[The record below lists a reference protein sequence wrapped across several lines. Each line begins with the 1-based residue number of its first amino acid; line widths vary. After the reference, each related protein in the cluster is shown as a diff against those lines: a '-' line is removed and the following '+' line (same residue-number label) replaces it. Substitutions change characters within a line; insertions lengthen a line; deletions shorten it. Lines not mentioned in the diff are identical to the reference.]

1 MAEFYPRI
9 PDEIWP
15 EGATRPSNEPEL
27 AFRKHL
33 EIALADKPW
42 IVVQNL
48 LVQDDNRVGS
58 REIDFLVIDP
68 QRGMIV
74 IEVKGGDYRFDAEN
88 GWHRRVRDEIR
99 PDNKGAPKQA
109 IGAMYA
115 LVRSLASSALH
126 SAKNPPYL
134 HSWLVVLVDAD
145 VEQATLPTDAQWHL
159 VDARGCRNAAGLLAN
174 LEDLFES
181 ARAQF
186 EHVVCGEE
194 SCVGQLAA
202 RHILPSMRTRLGVRS
217 EIANARVIETD
228 VLRPL
233 RSIMDAVHGID
244 RLMVDG
250 YPGTGKTYA
259 ALYRARC
266 DLGAGRRTLVLCFNI
281 PLAAALT
288 ARLGA
293 MPVRANT
300 PLSAVRACD
309 CVVARFHALATAAL
323 TETGTSL
330 LFEAP
335 DYYERLVEAF
345 AHAAASGAFGEFDS
359 IVVDEGQDFSPAMM
373 RALDALSARGCA
385 KGSQR
390 IAFFADPNQSLY
402 DSTPEAELQARFGQ
416 PLHLRENLRNSKSIA
431 AFLRELDPTRLRGL
445 ESPPSMREGQRVVV
459 WEYAHGDNAAQRDAM
474 ASIVRD
480 LHEREDVRLD
490 DIVLLSPFRRER
502 TALHELTTVA
512 GFPLVSLEEAA
523 GRDAAQPP
531 CVRYETLHRF
541 KGLESP
547 AVILHDV
554 AGDGPNV
561 FYEAILTAASRAQ
574 HALYVL
580 RSSNYAGGAR
590 LAVQGSLP

>member
-1 MAEFYPRI
+1 MAEFHPRI
-9 PDEIWP
+9 PDEVWP
-15 EGATRPSNEPEL
+15 EGATRASNEPEL

-33 EIALADKPW
+33 EGALADTPW

-68 QRGMIV
+68 TRGMIV

-99 PDNKGAPKQA
+99 PDARGAPKQA
-109 IGAMYA
+109 IGAMYS
-115 LVRSLASSALH
+115 LVQSLAQSALH
-126 SAKNPPYL
+126 QAKKPPYL
-134 HSWLVVLVDAD
+134 HAWLVALVEADIEQDSLPLDAR
-145 VEQATLPTDAQWHL
+145 WH
-159 VDARGCRNAAGLLAN
+159 VIDARGCRNAAALRAN

-186 EHVVCGEE
+186 DHVVCGEE
-194 SCVGQLAA
+194 SCVGELVR
-202 RHILPSMRTRLGVRS
+202 RHILPSTRARMAIRS
-217 EIANARVIETD
+217 EIAHARLIESD

-233 RSIMDAVHGID
+233 RGIMDAVHGID
-244 RLMVDG
+244 RVMVEG

-266 DLGAGRRTLVLCFNI
+266 DLAQNRRTLLLCFNI
-281 PLAAALT
+281 PLAASLT

-293 MPVRANT
+293 MPVRANSS
-300 PLSAVRACD
+300 LAALRAHD
-309 CVVARFHALATAAL
+309 CVVARFHALAAAAL
-323 TETGTSL
+323 IDRGEEL
-330 LFEAP
+330 AP
-335 DYYERLVEAF
+335 DASDYYERLVAAF
-345 AHAAASGAFGEFDS
+345 LDAATRGAFGAFDS
-359 IVVDEGQDFSPAMM
+359 IIVDEGQDFSPSMM
-373 RALDALSARGCA
+373 QALDALAQHSGARV
-385 KGSQR
+385 
-390 IAFFADPNQSLY
+390 AFFSDPNQSLY
-402 DSTPEAELQARFGQ
+402 ASTPLTELQSRFGQ
-416 PLHLRENLRNSKSIA
+416 PLRLRENLRNSTSIA
-431 AFLRELDPTRLRGL
+431 QFLRELDPSRLTNL
-445 ESPPSMREGQRVVV
+445 ESPPSMRTGQPVVV
-459 WEYAHGDNAAQRDAM
+459 WEYEHGDVNAQRAAI
-474 ASIVRD
+474 ASIVRE

-502 TALHELTTVA
+502 GVLHDLDSLA
-512 GFPLVSLEEAA
+512 GFPLASLEESAR
-523 GRDAAQPP
+523 RDANEPP
-531 CVRYETLHRF
+531 CLRYETLHRF

-561 FYEAILTAASRAQ
+561 AYEAIMTAASRAQ